1 MGEITYIALYCITLY
16 IVVVE
21 KDNHARSVNDEG
33 SNSDL
38 KSKKFTEIPKAQKF
52 LRCEYELLPGDEA
65 VIRTDLVIYGAV
77 AKIYVESQEPKAVR
91 TWTNGAVTWITW
103 TNW

>member
-1 MGEITYIALYCITLY
+1 MDQITLHY

-21 KDNHARSVNDEG
+21 KDNPARNVTDEG
-33 SNSDL
+33 QGANSDQ
-38 KSKKFTEIPKAQKF
+38 KSKKVMEIPKAQKF
-52 LRCEYELLPGDEA
+52 FRCEYELLPGDEA

-91 TWTNGAVTWITW
+91 TWTNGAETWITW